1 MADEEGV
8 PVVDVRIAL
17 ATSPR
22 HRRRLLAGAA
32 ASGVAAAVVLGVVA
46 AGVGGA
52 TTWVGRMSLLGA
64 LVLLVGLMVLL
75 TRAARAPG
83 GWLEVGDDH
92 LTLTHPELLRSSIV
106 MPRNAVRTLLVDVG
120 APPAPDAPAAA
131 VAPAGGPPE
140 LVAKFPLVETG
151 DAPAWLHPGARSALP
166 LLGWPRIAPDAALV
180 LRGPLA
186 LGTSPR
192 RLLALF
198 EGNEELRALATCA
211 GFFLQLADP
220 VEAGAALAAAGL
232 DAPLTLAE
240 AERLDSLATDRR
252 PRGNRRS

>member
-1 MADEEGV
+1 M
-8 PVVDVRIAL
+8 RIAL

-52 TTWVGRMSLLGA
+52 MTSVGRVFLLGV
-64 LVLLVGLMVLL
+64 LVLLVGLVVLL
-75 TRAARAPG
+75 TRAARAPD

-106 MPRNAVRTLLVDVG
+106 VPRNAVRTLLVDVG
-120 APPAPDAPAAA
+120 APPAPGAPPAAA
-131 VAPAGGPPE
+131 APAGGPPE
-140 LVAKFPLVETG
+140 LAARFPLVETG
-151 DAPAWLHPGARSALP
+151 DERAWLHPGARSALP
-166 LLGWPRIAPDAALV
+166 LLGWQRAAPDAALV
-180 LRGPLA
+180 LRGSLT
-186 LGTSPR
+186 LGTAPR

-198 EGNEELRALATCA
+198 EGNEELRALATCG

-220 VEAGAALAAAGL
+220 VEAAAAVAAAGL

-240 AERLDSLATDRR
+240 AERLDSVATDRR
-252 PRGNRRS
+252 PRGNRG